1 MSRISYADAASAVKG
16 PVTFIYQEEIPSK
29 AITEARPVSLI
40 VNQAAFGTK
49 TEANRRFSQGDA
61 YYACL
66 DGLDT
71 SGDLTQYLVSGV
83 DGNTVEFRHQDDVG
97 TVTNKLLLFLSDE
110 I

>member
-49 TEANRRFSQGDA
+49 TEVNRRFSQGD
-61 YYACL
+61 ACL

-71 SGDLTQYLVSGV
+71 SGDLTQYVVGAA
-83 DGNTVEFRHQDDVG
+83 DGKTVLFRHQDDVG